1 MIFKKDGE
9 DVKTVSKF
17 LIFVLAPVKTDKIKV
32 DIQILWSPKFGT
44 KIFLFFASI
53 IPVPKIF
60 NSSFLKILFIP
71 IC

>member
-44 KIFLFFASI
+44 KI
-53 IPVPKIF
+53 
-60 NSSFLKILFIP
+60 
-71 IC
+71 